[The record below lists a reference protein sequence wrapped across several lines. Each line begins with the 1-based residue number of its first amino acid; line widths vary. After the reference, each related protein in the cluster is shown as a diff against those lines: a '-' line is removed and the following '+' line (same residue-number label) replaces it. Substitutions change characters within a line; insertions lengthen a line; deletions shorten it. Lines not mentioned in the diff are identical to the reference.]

1 MEIHPVQFPAP
12 HRHSA
17 KISVQLREGL
27 VRGKRPKLLYL
38 AFGSISDSLCEGCAI
53 ESSTS
58 IFCVWVSWKTQEV
71 LPVRSSDH
79 QQPLLAVSIL
89 MQALSPGAPRLLCTD
104 AACWPHPHAGSVP
117 RHKRQHRLVVFL
129 CSRKHACEQN
139 TASFLALVA
148 SGFLFKLKNK
158 QTKKTQSVYC

>member
-1 MEIHPVQFPAP
+1 MEIHPGQFPAP

-38 AFGSISDSLCEGCAI
+38 AFGSTSDSSCEGCAMV
-53 ESSTS
+53 SSTS

-71 LPVRSSDH
+71 LPVRSTDH

-89 MQALSPGAPRLLCTD
+89 MQAPSPGALRLLCTD
-104 AACWPHPHAGSVP
+104 AVCWPHPHTGSMP
-117 RHKRQHRLVVFL
+117 WHKRQHRLVIFL
-129 CSRKHACEQN
+129 CSRKHAYEQN

-148 SGFLFKLKNK
+148 SSFLFKLI
-158 QTKKTQSVYC
+158 KKKKGICC